1 MIGATLVSAV
11 GLGLAWSL
19 RHQSAAF
26 RHFVMAAAI
35 VCAAIAPAA
44 ERVVP
49 AWHVPGVSIA
59 IPTIEPAR
67 PFETLAGSSAARAM
81 AESVITAHQ
90 PERMA
95 ASGIGLALRSVW
107 LAGIVASVL
116 LLAAGF
122 LRLAWL
128 AAHAQELTEST
139 WLDLT
144 SAIAKAYGIRRKVA
158 LLRTDRTG
166 LLLTW
171 GTLRPKILLP
181 ATAIDW
187 PEERIR
193 VVLAHELAHV
203 RRADWITQA
212 LAEAVRAF
220 YWFNPVV
227 WAAGRRL
234 RQESEHACD
243 DAVLGLG
250 VKGPE
255 YASHLLELARD
266 ARRWRRPP
274 FPGFPAPAMT
284 RPGSLER
291 RVTAMLDT
299 TIRRGPATRRARATT
314 SLLLLGSTLL
324 AAGLGA
330 EAQSFASLSGSVVD
344 PTNSGIPRATLVL
357 TNRQTEARYEV
368 RSDQS
373 GRFEFVGLPPGDYL
387 LEAKYPGFA
396 MLKGSVTISGQ
407 NLQQNVALQV
417 GSVQEQINVSPKRPD
432 APATSTAEL
441 RQPVSIDRP
450 KPCTPSDTGGN
461 IRPPM
466 KVKDVHPEYPAGGPP
481 EGGEVVLDARID
493 TEGNISDVSV
503 RAGAT
508 ELAQAAVDAVRQ
520 WRFTA
525 TLLNCTPVDVPIRV
539 TIAFQPR

>member
-1 MIGATLVSAV
+1 MIGATLVTAV
-11 GLGLAWSL
+11 GLGLVWVL
-19 RHQSAAF
+19 RHHSAAC
-26 RHFVMAAAI
+26 RHFVMSAAI
-35 VCAAIAPAA
+35 VCAAMAPAA
-44 ERVVP
+44 ERVAP
-49 AWHVPGVSIA
+49 AWHVPGLSIA
-59 IPTIEPAR
+59 IPTIESSRTSGIMATPRATGIASDNASPTR
-67 PFETLAGSSAARAM
+67 DPERLPDAGSPL
-81 AESVITAHQ
+81 Q
-90 PERMA
+90 F
-95 ASGIGLALRSVW
+95 VW
-107 LAGIVASVL
+107 LAGVIVSLV

-128 AAHAQELTEST
+128 AAHAQELTQGP
-139 WLDLT
+139 WLELAGT
-144 SAIAKAYGIRRKVA
+144 IGRAYGIRRRVA

-181 ATAIDW
+181 AAAIDW

-203 RRADWITQA
+203 RRGDWITQA
-212 LAEAVRAF
+212 LAQAVRAL
-220 YWFNPVV
+220 YWFNPLV
-227 WAAGRRL
+227 WAASRRL

-243 DAVLGLG
+243 DAVLELG

-255 YASHLLELARD
+255 YAAHLLELARD
-266 ARRWRRPP
+266 ARRWGRQG

-299 TIRRGPATRRARATT
+299 TIKRGPATRRARATT
-314 SLLLLGSTLL
+314 SLLLLASTLL

-330 EAQSFASLSGSVVD
+330 GAQSFASLSGSVVD
-344 PTNSGIPRATLVL
+344 PTNSVIPRATLVL

-368 RSDQS
+368 RSDQA

-387 LEAKYPGFA
+387 LQAKYPGFA
-396 MLKGSVTISGQ
+396 MLTGSVTISGQ

-417 GSVQEQINVSPKRPD
+417 GSVQEQINVSPKRTD
-432 APATSTAEL
+432 APAASTAEL
-441 RQPVSIDRP
+441 RPRAIGSDQP

-466 KVKDVHPEYPAGGPP
+466 KVKDVRPEYPAAGPAD
-481 EGGEVVLDARID
+481 GGEVVLDARID
-493 TEGNISDVSV
+493 TEGNVSDVNV
-503 RAGAT
+503 RGGAP

-525 TLLNCTPVDVPIRV
+525 TLLNCTPVEIPMRV